1 MKPANLHPDPTDLET
16 AWIHEP
22 VISNYFL
29 KLNQADF
36 VAVAQLFADE
46 GCLCAP
52 FQNEICGPD
61 AIYDYLQ
68 AEGLRMTAVPE
79 SGSIE
84 LLPDGGTEY
93 QLAGQVRTHLFSVN
107 VAWSIKLNSAKEITF
122 VTVKLMA
129 ELQELLGFRR

>member
-1 MKPANLHPDPTDLET
+1 MKPANLHPDTTDLET

-29 KLNQADF
+29 KLNQGDF
-36 VAVAQLFADE
+36 IGVAQLFADE

-52 FQNEICGPD
+52 FQNEICGQE
-61 AIYDYLQ
+61 AICDYLQ
-68 AEGLRMTAVPE
+68 AEGLGMTAVPK

-84 LLPDGGTEY
+84 LLPNGGTEH
-93 QLAGQVRTHLFSVN
+93 QLAGQVRTRLFAVN
-107 VAWSIKLNSAKEITF
+107 VAWTIKLNSAKQITS
-122 VTVKLMA
+122 VTVKLLA